1 MNPSKFGDTYEM
13 AKMCFL
19 RWLAPDQP
27 WAIHPMYFPK
37 PGKPYNA
44 NFLAFYAN
52 FLGISCVEGNIVGRA
67 ELCNAVLGW
76 TGSLFLDPDTGLWLN
91 PGNRKHVG
99 IQELITIA
107 DSATRKRRLTLV
119 YDQSI
124 NRDDEYGTPR
134 EQISGKLNALREAH
148 IHAAAYLSHIA
159 FIWVSDDPRVVSAA
173 TRKALMASKL
183 PPARF
188 VDDGCRHI

>member
-44 NFLAFYAN
+44 NFPAFYAN

-107 DSATRKRRLTLV
+107 DSATLETTAHVGLLT
-119 YDQSI
+119 
-124 NRDDEYGTPR
+124 
-134 EQISGKLNALREAH
+134 
-148 IHAAAYLSHIA
+148 
-159 FIWVSDDPRVVSAA
+159 RVL
-173 TRKALMASKL
+173 TETTNMERPASKS
-183 PPARF
+183 A
-188 VDDGCRHI
+188 GN